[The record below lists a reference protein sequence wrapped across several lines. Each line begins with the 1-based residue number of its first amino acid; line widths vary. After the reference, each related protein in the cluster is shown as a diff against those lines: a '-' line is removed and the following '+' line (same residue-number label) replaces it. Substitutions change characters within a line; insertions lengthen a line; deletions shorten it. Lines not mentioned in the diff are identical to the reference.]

1 MSLLSDEDVRA
12 RLAHLPHWKRDGDAL
27 ERTFECGTFD
37 GALRFVNAV
46 AVVANALDHH
56 PDIALSWGSVR
67 LRLNRAATVGIV
79 DARGLEGTRAPRLLQ
94 LDRWN

>member
-46 AVVANALDHH
+46 AVVA
-56 PDIALSWGSVR
+56 DIALSWGSVS
-67 LRLNRAATVGIV
+67 LRLSSHDTGGISERDFV
-79 DARGLEGTRAPRLLQ
+79 LAERLDALAPSLS
-94 LDRWN
+94 D